1 VTSIFYD
8 PAEAVVI
15 LGRADAKL
23 AALIERVGPCRML
36 EWSSYASPFHA
47 LLRAIVYQQL
57 SGKAAGTIYQRM
69 ADLFS
74 EQQSLSPENLLLIE
88 DEALRAVGLSRA
100 KTLAVKDLAAK
111 TVAGIVPE
119 LDELQKLKDD
129 EIIER
134 LTQVRGIGRWT
145 VEMMLM
151 SHLGRP
157 DVFPVDDLGIRKGF
171 MLIYGLESMPSAKQ
185 LHPLGEPWRP
195 YRSVASWYL
204 WRALDTPTLA

>member
-23 AALIERVGPCRML
+23 AALIERVGPCRLL
-36 EWSSYASPFHA
+36 EGSSYASPFHA